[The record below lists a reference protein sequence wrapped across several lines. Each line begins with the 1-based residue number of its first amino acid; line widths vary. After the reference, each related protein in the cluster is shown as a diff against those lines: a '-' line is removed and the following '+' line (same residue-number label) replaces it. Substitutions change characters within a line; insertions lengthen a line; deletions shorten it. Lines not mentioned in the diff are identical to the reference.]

1 MADGAHRPIGAS
13 GIVRLR
19 IDNTAPNLAI
29 KQIRWRAQAW
39 GRAFD
44 ARAGNGG
51 GPATNWLTNDDY
63 SYNAVDVRVA
73 IINV

>member
-1 MADGAHRPIGAS
+1 MPGVAS
-13 GIVRLR
+13 L
-19 IDNTAPNLAI
+19 T
-29 KQIRWRAQAW
+29 RAS
-39 GRAFD
+39 D
-44 ARAGNGG
+44 GG